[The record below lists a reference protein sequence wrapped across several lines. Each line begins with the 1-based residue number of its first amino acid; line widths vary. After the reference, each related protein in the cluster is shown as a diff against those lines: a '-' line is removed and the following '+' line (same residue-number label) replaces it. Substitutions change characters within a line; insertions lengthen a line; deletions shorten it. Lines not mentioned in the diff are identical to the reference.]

1 MSATRP
7 TAEHYA
13 LIGAGPA
20 GLAGARNLSKHGIP
34 FVGFE
39 AHTDVGGLWDIDN
52 PHSTVY
58 RSAHLISSRHTTGY
72 AEFPMG
78 ADLPDYPGHEAVRS
92 YFHAFADR
100 FDLRRH
106 YRFGTEV
113 LSVRPEGS
121 GWLVTSRGPHGEELT
136 EPYRGVIIANGTLS
150 EPNVPSFRGE
160 FAGELMHTSEYKDPE
175 VFTGKRVL
183 VIGAGNSGCDIA
195 VDAVHRAA
203 SVDLSVRSGYYFIP
217 KYIFGKPADT
227 LNQGKPRPPW
237 LKTRLDALIVRLIA
251 GDPTR
256 FGFIKPDHR
265 IYESHPVLNTLVL
278 HHAGHGDLRVR
289 KNVERFDGATVHF
302 TDGES
307 GDYDLVVLATGYRLH
322 YPFIDPEHLNW
333 VGSAPSLHLNIF
345 TPHHRNLFVLGMLEA
360 AGIGWQGRYLQAELV
375 ARFIAAERDAPE
387 RADAIWARVNGPRP
401 DLSGGYRYRQLE
413 RMPYYVNK
421 DAYTTVVNE
430 HIAEVSGA

>member
-1 MSATRP
+1 MPETRS
-7 TAEHYA
+7 TADSYA
-13 LIGAGPA
+13 LIGAGAA
-20 GLAGARNLSKHGIP
+20 GLAGARNLDKHGIP

-39 AHTDVGGLWDIDN
+39 AHSDVGGLWDIDN

-58 RSAHLISSRHTTGY
+58 DSAHLISSRHTTGY
-72 AEFPMG
+72 AEFPMS
-78 ADLPDYPGHEAVRS
+78 AELPDYPGHEAVRS
-92 YFHAFADR
+92 YFHDVADR

-106 YRFGTEV
+106 YRFGTRV
-113 LSVRPEGS
+113 VTARPEGE
-121 GWLVTSRGPHGEELT
+121 GWLVTSRGPDGAEVT
-136 EPYRGVIIANGTLS
+136 EPFRGVVIANGTLS
-150 EPNVPSFRGE
+150 EPNIPT
-160 FAGELMHTSEYKDPE
+160 FAGEFTGKLIHTSAYKDPGIFE
-175 VFTGKRVL
+175 DQRVL

-195 VDAVHRAA
+195 VDAVHRAR

-237 LKTRLDALIVRLIA
+237 FKTRIDALIVRLIA

-256 FGFIKPDHR
+256 FGFPKPDHR

-289 KNVERFDGATVHF
+289 KDVERFDGATVHF
-302 TDGES
+302 TDGTS
-307 GDYDLVVLATGYRLH
+307 ADYDLVMLATGYRLH
-322 YPFIDPEHLNW
+322 YPFIDPSHLNW
-333 VGSAPSLHLNIF
+333 IGSAPSLHLNIF
-345 TPHHRNLFVLGMLEA
+345 TPTHRNLFVLGMLEA

-375 ARFIAAERDAPE
+375 ARFIKAQRDDPG
-387 RADAIWARVNGPRP
+387 RADAVWDRVNGRRP

-421 DAYTTVVNE
+421 DAYTAVMNE
-430 HIAEVSGA
+430 HIALVSGR